1 MRPSRGL
8 LVLTMWILLTA
19 TCAQAPAAEPA
30 PVTLK
35 VQTVTHRQVDGCL
48 EMTLGKTRLVVVPA
62 WAGRIS
68 VLDFGGGNVLW
79 NDPKVDGKILPL
91 GEAWGPWDGNATD
104 VATFIGPERKSQWK
118 GLWLHPWKTISVPGL
133 PTFTA
138 EPGSKAGLSATR
150 TYGPVPPAPKWLEPL
165 TIASE
170 VSPETHLSAERSYAL
185 SADGQSL
192 TYTYTLINHGGE
204 ARGWTVGE
212 RALVPG
218 GGYALAPVQ
227 KGGDMPEG
235 WMPRDKTQVAPPE
248 LAKAA
253 GDFLVLR
260 AGAKKGAGLAARLRA
275 GWLAGVRGGHALLM
289 TWPIAREGKYPAY
302 SGAHALFWIAEEYL
316 ELEPLSAQMLLDEG
330 QSAGFTQV
338 WHWLALPP
346 DVREDDPQA
355 VGKWLEKRAA
365 EMPPM

>member
-1 MRPSRGL
+1 MRSSGRFAV
-8 LVLTMWILLTA
+8 LVLGALAAGLG
-19 TCAQAPAAEPA
+19 APLFAAEEA

-35 VQTVTHRQVDGCL
+35 VQTITHRQIDGCI
-48 EMTLGKTRLVVVPA
+48 EMTVGKTRLVVVPA

-79 NDPKVDGKILPL
+79 NDPKVDGKVLPL
-91 GEAWGPWDGNATD
+91 GESWGPWDGNATD

-118 GLWLHPWKTISVPGL
+118 GLWLHPWKMISVPGL

-138 EPGSKAGLSATR
+138 EPGTKAGLSATR
-150 TYGPVPPAPKWLEPL
+150 TYGPAPPAPKWLEPL
-165 TIASE
+165 AIAGE
-170 VSPETHLSAERSYAL
+170 VSPETRLSAKRSYAL

-192 TYTYTLINHGGE
+192 TYTYTIISHGGE
-204 ARGWTVGE
+204 ARGWTVCE

-227 KGGDMPEG
+227 RGGEMPAG
-235 WMPRDKTQVAPPE
+235 WMPRDETPADPPV
-248 LAKAA
+248 LATSV

-275 GWLAGVRGGHALLM
+275 GWLASVRGGHVLLM
-289 TWPIAREGKYPAY
+289 TWPIARNGKYRAY
-302 SGAHALFWIAEEYL
+302 KGAHALFWIAEEYL
-316 ELEPLSAQMLLDEG
+316 ELEPLSAEMMLDEG
-330 QSAGFTQV
+330 ASAAFTQV

-346 DVREDDPQA
+346 DVNESDPQA
-355 VGKWLEKRAA
+355 VGKWLEQRAA
-365 EMPPM
+365 AM